1 MPLAMMHVG
10 ERARVMAITGA
21 DSVKKH
27 LGSLGFI
34 PGVVISVVQV
44 TDGSMIVGVQDSRIA
59 VNADLVRRIMV
70 EAA

>member
-1 MPLAMMHVG
+1 MPLAMMNVG
-10 ERARVMAITGA
+10 DKARVMAITGA